1 MSGSD
6 LIVAAPWIAF
16 GVGVLILCVR
26 LLLSRRAMTRPPARS
41 RRAGEPSRRPP
52 EDPGND
58 EPPGAG
64 GMMRGREQ
72 GSASQGPVR

>member
-16 GVGVLILCVR
+16 GVGVLVLCIQ
-26 LLLSRRAMTRPPARS
+26 LLRSRRAVTRPSARP

-52 EDPGND
+52 EDPGDD
-58 EPPGAG
+58 EPPGRRRHDA
-64 GMMRGREQ
+64 RT
-72 GSASQGPVR
+72 